1 MPTNHQYVCYKSFGG
16 HKNNHL
22 LCISKY
28 FLYKFSMMN
37 NFLGWCYGIVFSL
50 IALINIFWGN
60 DILFGV
66 FYIPTIS
73 DLIALKTGIR
83 LPLWSKIAI
92 ALFIIWSS
100 VGVGELFEKIDMML
114 QSFQ

>member
-1 MPTNHQYVCYKSFGG
+1 MIRN
-16 HKNNHL
+16 
-22 LCISKY
+22 
-28 FLYKFSMMN
+28 M
-37 NFLGWCYGIVFSL
+37 LGWCCGIVFSL

-60 DILFGV
+60 DTLFGV
-66 FYIPTIS
+66 FLLLLSLSYIPTIS

>member
-1 MPTNHQYVCYKSFGG
+1 MI
-16 HKNNHL
+16 KN
-22 LCISKY
+22 I
-28 FLYKFSMMN
+28 
-37 NFLGWCYGIVFSL
+37 LGWCCGIMFSF

-60 DILFGV
+60 DTVFGI
-66 FYIPTIS
+66 FLLLLSLSYIPTI
-73 DLIALKTGIR
+73 DELIALKTGIR

-100 VGVGELFEKIDMML
+100 VGVGELFDKIDLML